1 MSKNFAKNAEDR
13 SLFLI
18 HNVTDVDKR
27 KGDRA
32 DTRPIR
38 NARMIDI
45 NRILPD
51 PNQPRKTFNQEAIE
65 SLAESIDELGGI
77 IDPLTVEY
85 VQKDDIFRIISGERR
100 YRAAGMVGVRIL
112 PCIIKEVDDEK
123 RFLLQ
128 FIANLQREDI
138 SPLEEAAGIRH
149 LVEKY
154 GYSRHKIASLFNK
167 SKSYISQI
175 LGLERL
181 SEDAQRKVQ
190 TSELSKEVQIQASRE
205 TDPKKQMEILN
216 KASEEGKTI
225 NQIRKEKK
233 NQSSNSRKFFKWQ
246 WKPNNSFFKITIQ
259 FFHDRDAD
267 KESELVRRALQEA
280 IIQIDNPK

>member
-1 MSKNFAKNAEDR
+1 MSKNFVKNAEER

-18 HNVTDVDKR
+18 HNATDVDER

-32 DTRPIR
+32 DTTPFRA
-38 NARMIDI
+38 ARMINI
-45 NRILPD
+45 KRIRPD
-51 PNQPRKTFNQEAIE
+51 PDQPRKTFNQETIE
-65 SLAESIDELGGI
+65 SLAESIKEIGGI

-85 VQKDDIFRIISGERR
+85 IEDDDIFRIISGERR
-100 YRAAGMVGVRIL
+100 FRAAGIVGLETL

-138 SPLEEAAGIRH
+138 SPLEEATGIRQII
-149 LVEKY
+149 EQY
-154 GYSRHKIASLFNK
+154 GYPQHKIARLFNK

-181 SEDAQRKVQ
+181 SEDAKQKVQ

-205 TDPKKQMEILN
+205 KDPMKQMEILN
-216 KASEEGKTI
+216 KASEEGKTVK
-225 NQIRKEKK
+225 QIREEEKK
-233 NQSSNSRKFFKWQ
+233 EVSNCRKFSKWH
-246 WKPNNSFFKITIQ
+246 WKPNHGHFNITIR
-259 FFHDRDAD
+259 FKKEHDVD
-267 KESELVRRALQEA
+267 KKSELVCRALQEA
-280 IIQIDNPK
+280 IIQFDNSI